1 MDIAE
6 GTRPTSVEK
15 ELRNAA
21 MVDAL
26 GIPAPRCYGS
36 VAVDGR
42 VGIVYERAA
51 GESLLSVL
59 LRTGDAEGCAR
70 VMAAGTSLTTGVI
83 VAE

>member
-1 MDIAE
+1 MEGLKKLGTGRTAE
-6 GTRPTSVEK
+6 AFLTPEGRVLKLFYAGYPKDSVEK

-42 VGIVYERAA
+42 VGIVY
-51 GESLLSVL
+51 
-59 LRTGDAEGCAR
+59 
-70 VMAAGTSLTTGVI
+70 
-83 VAE
+83 